1 MRGDQVSERCC
12 DEHLGP
18 AGHAGAAAAGG
29 GRRQRGCRRA
39 ARGPWRQ
46 GAFAELFDA
55 FAPTVYGIIRRVL
68 RDPDHSEEVSQEV
81 FVEVW
86 RTAARFDAERGS
98 VAAWLSTLAHRRAVD
113 RVRAEQAHRDR
124 TERHARRDPEVGSAD
139 AADAELLAAVERSST
154 TSAVQSALAELTDL
168 QRQAI
173 ELAYYGGYTYPEVAA
188 LLDVPLGTVKT
199 RIRDGMI
206 RLRGALEVMA

>member
-1 MRGDQVSERCC
+1 MSTSDPQDTPAPLRLVAAGD
-12 DEHLGP
+12 
-18 AGHAGAAAAGG
+18 GAAAVV
-29 GRRQRGCRRA
+29 QRV
-39 ARGPWRQ
+39 ARGDE

-124 TERHARRDPEVGSAD
+124 TERHARRDPEVGTAD

-188 LLDVPLGTVKT
+188 LLGVPLGTVKT

-206 RLRGALEVMA
+206 RLRDALEVMA

>member
-1 MRGDQVSERCC
+1 M
-12 DEHLGP
+12 L
-18 AGHAGAAAAGG
+18 
-29 GRRQRGCRRA
+29 
-39 ARGPWRQ
+39 
-46 GAFAELFDA
+46 
-55 FAPTVYGIIRRVL
+55 
-68 RDPDHSEEVSQEV
+68 
-81 FVEVW
+81 
-86 RTAARFDAERGS
+86 
-98 VAAWLSTLAHRRAVD
+98 
-113 RVRAEQAHRDR
+113 
-124 TERHARRDPEVGSAD
+124 RRDPEVGSAD

-206 RLRGALEVMA
+206 RLRDALEVMA